1 MILRSF
7 GEYLVKRGRHVQVV
21 TERPINRDEFKI
33 PASPSRETVAG
44 MDVIRLRRLPF
55 TASNRGVRLLDRLAF
70 APRVVFMGLRLRI
83 RGVRYDFVWAA
94 TTPPIVNG
102 LAALAVS
109 RLLGARLV
117 YHVQD
122 IIPELG
128 VHSGHWKE
136 GSSLY
141 RLLFAMD
148 NFTARHA
155 RVCIVLSEDM
165 RTTLLIR
172 GLPPE
177 KIVTISNFMP
187 GEFTSR
193 DRRPIHNNLD
203 KSSKIFRVIYAG
215 KISRFQGLETMVHA
229 ARLLE
234 REAPEVEFV
243 VLGEGVA
250 LPNLKRLAAGLSNI
264 RFVPYMAF
272 EAASVLIT
280 TADLGL
286 VSVRPGIYRAAYPSK
301 TLTYLALGVPLL
313 AVVDSENALARM
325 VRRDEVG
332 IVVEGW
338 SGRAIA
344 DSVLAARRGPVEH
357 WRAKAELVHRR
368 DFSTTAL
375 LRQWDGVVERLA

>member
-1 MILRSF
+1 MGRNDPSYRQRLGGTSGVPVARRSVGLSRSRHYSGTGRSF
-7 GEYLVKRGRHVQVV
+7 RPLERGFLAL
-21 TERPINRDEFKI
+21 PPAIRDGQLHG
-33 PASPSRETVAG
+33 ATPSR
-44 MDVIRLRRLPF
+44 
-55 TASNRGVRLLDRLAF
+55 
-70 APRVVFMGLRLRI
+70 
-83 RGVRYDFVWAA
+83 
-94 TTPPIVNG
+94 
-102 LAALAVS
+102 
-109 RLLGARLV
+109 
-117 YHVQD
+117 
-122 IIPELG
+122 
-128 VHSGHWKE
+128 
-136 GSSLY
+136 LY
-141 RLLFAMD
+141 R
-148 NFTARHA
+148 
-155 RVCIVLSEDM
+155 LSEDM

-187 GEFTSR
+187 GEFTWR

-264 RFVPYMAF
+264 RFVPHMAF
-272 EAASVLIT
+272 EAASVLIA

-313 AVVDSENALARM
+313 AVVDSESALARM

-344 DSVLAARRGPVEH
+344 DAVLAARRGPVEH